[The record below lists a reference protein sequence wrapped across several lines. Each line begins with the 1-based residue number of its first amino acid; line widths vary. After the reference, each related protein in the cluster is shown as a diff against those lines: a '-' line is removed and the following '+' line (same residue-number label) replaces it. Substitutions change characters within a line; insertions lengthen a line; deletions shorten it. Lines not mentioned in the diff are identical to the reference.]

1 MGAKIMIQTDTICL
15 IEDRLH
21 LRSGPHRRARDDRI
35 VNSILPSSLFMCDPS
50 RCSVYAQTLLLFGKV
65 VCAST
70 VMSPTLDRSPLCT
83 TDALEFF

>member
-35 VNSILPSSLFMCDPS
+35 VNSIFPSSLFMCDPS
-50 RCSVYAQTLLLFGKV
+50 KCSVYAQTLLLFGKV
-65 VCAST
+65 VCNFYSD
-70 VMSPTLDRSPLCT
+70 VSNPRSAT
-83 TDALEFF
+83 ALHD